1 MQLMLELQI
10 VAISVGGL
18 EFRRQGFRVLG
29 LELPQFYHRMVVDV
43 IALEIVMLGFGI
55 KAIRIGTESLQQRS
69 LLCRF

>member
-29 LELPQFYHRMVVDV
+29 LELPQFYNRMVVDV
-43 IALEIVMLGFGI
+43 IALEMMMLGFGI
-55 KAIRIGTESLQQRS
+55 KP
-69 LLCRF
+69 

>member
-43 IALEIVMLGFGI
+43 IALEIVMLGFGS
-55 KAIRIGTESLQQRS
+55 KP
-69 LLCRF
+69 